1 MSTTAADWISIAKQ
15 VAANPF
21 VKISC
26 PDCGEGYLQ
35 ILIVPWENEEPKVDV
50 HLMCGHCG
58 VRNTITKEAEV
69 VGSVSNGNAFG

>member
-35 ILIVPWENEEPKVDV
+35 ILIVPWKT
-50 HLMCGHCG
+50 
-58 VRNTITKEAEV
+58 RNRKWMFT
-69 VGSVSNGNAFG
+69 